1 MIRYQIKMESIG
13 ACLLIMDNLI
23 HQDKLLHNKLNQIYV

>member
-1 MIRYQIKMESIG
+1 MIQYQIIMESIG

-23 HQDKLLHNKLNQIYV
+23 HQDKLLHNKLHQTYV